1 MKYFL
6 AFPFVLI
13 ILGLLTD
20 PFTAVLVFV
29 VITTSILFLFILLM
43 FPVFSALVIGGFI
56 LLFLFEYNTID
67 EEIINLLQEK
77 NTITI
82 GELLTQRGYGVSDY
96 EDCKAITCLT
106 YHRVKKMSES
116 GEIILIDSNPLKVE
130 TKIILND

>member
-67 EEIINLLQEK
+67 EEIINLLQE
-77 NTITI
+77 IS
-82 GELLTQRGYGVSDY
+82 LHY
-96 EDCKAITCLT
+96 
-106 YHRVKKMSES
+106 
-116 GEIILIDSNPLKVE
+116 
-130 TKIILND
+130 